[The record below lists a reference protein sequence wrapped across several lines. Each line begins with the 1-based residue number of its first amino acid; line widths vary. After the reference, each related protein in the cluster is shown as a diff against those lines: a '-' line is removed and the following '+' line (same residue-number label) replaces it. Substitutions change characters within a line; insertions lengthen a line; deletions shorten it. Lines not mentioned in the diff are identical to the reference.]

1 MGTQGAAKNLKTVAG
16 ILTACTGQK
25 TTNKGARDRLWWGR
39 ESPWRGRSRGDCSTG
54 APEALVLGIDVF
66 EQREFGAG
74 QKRGDLDFSWGSC
87 HGRTL

>member
-1 MGTQGAAKNLKTVAG
+1 
-16 ILTACTGQK
+16 
-25 TTNKGARDRLWWGR
+25 
-39 ESPWRGRSRGDCSTG
+39 
-54 APEALVLGIDVF
+54 VLGIDVF